1 MDKLTVIKEEKT
13 DKWDKEVD
21 KYNGGLF
28 MTSIWINCISNSII
42 KPVYLKFLKG
52 EENVALT
59 AGVEI
64 CSDKGKFRQLLF
76 YSGIALK
83 SKDPLMA
90 GECKNTLYSY
100 AKRNGYHRI
109 SLRSYDDQT
118 YLPVKTK
125 KFKRTERSEFVFYLE
140 EDDISANFS
149 PDVRR
154 RARKAGKN
162 GAVIKKSDSAEMTS
176 RLFKLIDETYKIRQ
190 SKGRGPYSF
199 LFLPFFKVEQIKSLV
214 RKKYAV
220 FYYTEMN
227 GEIMS
232 VSLVLTIN
240 KKAYGVLMGT
250 SGDGYKAGVP
260 PFHHYEQTRLMK
272 NEGYKYYNIGGVQS
286 GPKYEGLR
294 RFKESLGA
302 EPVISYEEV
311 TSFIN
316 KPYSFL
322 NPLLNT
328 KWILLHMNFLPW
340 KFKKA
345 VIKIIDLAI
354 RKKDRY

>member
-1 MDKLTVIKEEKT
+1 MDQLTVIKEEKT
-13 DKWDKEVD
+13 DNWDKKVD
-21 KYNGGLF
+21 KFNGGLF

-42 KPVYLKFLKG
+42 KPVYLRFLKG

-64 CSDKGKFRQLLF
+64 CGGKRKFRQLLF

-83 SKDPLMA
+83 SKNPQLA
-90 GECKNTLYSY
+90 GECKNALYSY
-100 AKRNGYHRI
+100 AKHNGYHRI

-125 KFKRTERSEFVFYLE
+125 KFKRTERSEFVFYFE
-140 EDDISANFS
+140 EDDISTNFS

-176 RLFKLIDETYKIRQ
+176 RLFKLIDETYNIRQ
-190 SKGRGPYSF
+190 SKGHSPYSF

-214 RKKYAV
+214 RKKYAA
-220 FYYTEMN
+220 FYYTEIK

-232 VSLVLTIN
+232 ASLVLTIN

-250 SGDGYKAGVP
+250 SGDGYKAGCKYQLKTVP
-260 PFHHYEQTRLMK
+260 YF
-272 NEGYKYYNIGGVQS
+272 S
-286 GPKYEGLR
+286 
-294 RFKESLGA
+294 
-302 EPVISYEEV
+302 
-311 TSFIN
+311 
-316 KPYSFL
+316 
-322 NPLLNT
+322 
-328 KWILLHMNFLPW
+328 
-340 KFKKA
+340 
-345 VIKIIDLAI
+345 
-354 RKKDRY
+354 